1 MARELQTAE
10 NGQRGTVLL
19 AEGDVLVRM
28 PIAEYLRDCG
38 YRVVEATTSEEAI
51 RALGAARLDVSVVV
65 SSIRLAGDGFE
76 ISSWIKK
83 HRPNLDV
90 ILTGTPKRAV
100 DAATRLCNDDS
111 VPTRLA
117 PQILLRRIQQMLA
130 SRKASPREGRTAM

>member
-1 MARELQTAE
+1 MADELQRAR
-10 NGQRGTVLL
+10 RGTVLL

-28 PIAEYLRDCG
+28 PIAQYLRDCG
-38 YRVVEATTSEEAI
+38 YRVVEAVTKEEAI
-51 RALGAARLDVSVVV
+51 RALGAARLDVSVVL
-65 SSIRLAGDGFE
+65 SSVELAGDGFG

-83 HRPNLDV
+83 HRPDLNV

-100 DAATRLCNDDS
+100 DAASQLCSDES

-130 SRKASPREGRTAM
+130 SRRVQKEGRTAM